1 MATQNRNYRGWTDN
15 EENKLV
21 EALVNMVNAGGYKA
35 DNGFKAG
42 YLAHLEQVLKE
53 SLPESGLSGK
63 PHIESKIKV
72 MKKDWQVVYDML
84 HGSNTSGFGYDSV
97 NKCVTADDTVWDEYL
112 KVHGS
117 AAKWRNKKFRHF
129 EDLCTVFGKDRA
141 QGNKARD
148 FVEMEKEAD
157 IKEQTQHLDDD
168 SDDIVASTQTP
179 SNNDNVQSQETQ
191 TSTRNKKRKAREDPM
206 VKGFNDAVAC
216 LERISNKISKGV
228 EREEDLDN
236 KRTTISSEISKM
248 QTLTQVEKFK
258 AIRKMGDDKLVNT
271 FWNVQESEREIFIKW
286 VLEE

>member
-1 MATQNRNYRGWTDN
+1 MPVLTEASRSSIRQEMPFDPFDDEGEWDEGTEDLGAEDLDNISSVGMATQNRNYRGWTDN

-35 DNGFKAG
+35 DNGFKSG

-72 MKKDWQVVYDML
+72 MKKDWQVVYDIL

-157 IKEQTQHLDDD
+157 IEEQTQHLDDD

-179 SNNDNVQSQETQ
+179 SNNDKDPLTAGCLILFYLSNLHWPIIPHHVT
-191 TSTRNKKRKAREDPM
+191 KKHKDERYILRVSIKLNN
-206 VKGFNDAVAC
+206 FNH
-216 LERISNKISKGV
+216 RI
-228 EREEDLDN
+228 
-236 KRTTISSEISKM
+236 
-248 QTLTQVEKFK
+248 
-258 AIRKMGDDKLVNT
+258 
-271 FWNVQESEREIFIKW
+271 
-286 VLEE
+286 